1 MLDIGFISMFNKAN
15 FLRGELMRLKR
26 TLFFTSVIAATFAF
40 VACGGGEEEPSATA
54 TSAPVATSPSGG
66 TPVPTSATSATA
78 VPTQSGQSGVALF
91 DNAQLGKYELEGIKY
106 GGTLKWPSRFANA
119 LDPKLN
125 NSGIWPDVRADL
137 EKLVG
142 WTTVEGQEYL
152 VLAPELAES
161 WSASADLKTYTFK
174 IRQGVKWHNVAPT
187 NGREFTAQDALFNI
201 NRFREK
207 DAVNY
212 AAYLQ
217 IESAEAP
224 DKYTVVLKLKEPT
237 AFLLND
243 MFAALDYNVPP
254 ELVAEFNGTLT
265 TRVVGTGPY
274 IMKAFQFRQGSSHTR
289 NPDYWRKDAK
299 GNKLPYIDNIEVA
312 FVVDDATRVAAF
324 RAGQVDTPE
333 SVRFD
338 DMVALSKGMQLRVFS
353 NGQPFSGQGFTFRS
367 TKAPWNDVRV
377 RRAINMMLDKDRYG
391 NLIEGE
397 GRWIYSGPLPWAIV
411 FPGEAATLDKL
422 GPYAKFNPTE
432 AKKLLVE
439 AGFAD
444 GKVKSPTPLA
454 AAQGNPYGP
463 RTALFQGLWK
473 EHGFEFDLLSM
484 DFATYNPY
492 YFTRSI
498 PDIALTHHIL
508 SQPNLNWFAQNKFH
522 PDAVQNTAW
531 VNDAEVNKMLVEIKV
546 TTDPAKQREFAK
558 KLWDFDTLGSYTIW
572 TPVAKGYQVWSP
584 RTRNHVFRQ
593 GGTGFMQFHWLADA
607 PRTTP

>member
-1 MLDIGFISMFNKAN
+1 MRLARSLLFISSLVAI
-15 FLRGELMRLKR
+15 L
-26 TLFFTSVIAATFAF
+26 TFA
-40 VACGGGEEEPSATA
+40 ACGGGDEKPAATA
-54 TSAPVATSPSGG
+54 TTRPVATSSPVG
-66 TPVPTSATSATA
+66 TAGPTPITSASATA
-78 VPTQSGQSGVALF
+78 VATSVTTGVALF
-91 DNAQLGKYELEGIKY
+91 DKAELGKYELEGIRY

-125 NSGIWPDVRADL
+125 NSGIWPDVRPNL

-142 WTTVEGQEYL
+142 WAAVEGQEYL
-152 VLAPELAES
+152 QLAPELAES
-161 WSASADLKTYTFK
+161 WEASADLKTYTFK
-174 IRQGVKWHNVAPT
+174 IRKGVKWHNVAPA

-201 NRFREK
+201 NRYREK

-212 AAYLQ
+212 ASYLQ
-217 IESAEAP
+217 IDSAEAP
-224 DKYTVVLKLKEPT
+224 DRYTVVLKLKEPT

-254 ELVAEFNGTLT
+254 ELVAEAGGTLT
-265 TRVVGTGPY
+265 TKVVGTGPY
-274 IMKAFQFRQGSSHTR
+274 IMKSFQFRQGSSHMR

-299 GNKLPYIDNIEVA
+299 GNVLPYIDAVEVA
-312 FVVDDATRVAAF
+312 FISDDATRVAAF
-324 RAGQVDTPE
+324 RAGQLDTPE

-338 DMVALSKGMQLRVFS
+338 DMVALSKSMQLRVFS

-377 RRAINMMLDKDRYG
+377 RRAINMMLDKDKYG
-391 NLIEGE
+391 DLIEGP

-411 FPGEAATLDKL
+411 FSGQPATLDKL

-439 AGFAD
+439 AGFQD
-444 GKVKSPTPLA
+444 GKIKSPTPLA

-463 RTALFQGLWK
+463 RTALFQSLWK
-473 EHGFEFDLLSM
+473 EQGFEFELQSM

-531 VNDAEVNKMLVEIKV
+531 INDPEINKMLVQIKV

-558 KLWDFDTLGSYTIW
+558 ALWDFDTLGSYTVW
-572 TPVAKGYQVWSP
+572 TPVAKGYQVWST

-593 GGTGFMQFHWLADA
+593 GGTGFMQLHWLADA
-607 PRTTP
+607 PRTAP